1 MTEKQIEYLDFLRRD
16 IRKTKQLLEEANEQ
30 LINRE
35 VGKSYG
41 LSEFEISQCGMYT
54 KATQ

>member
-16 IRKTKQLLEEANEQ
+16 IRKTKQSLEEANEQ

-41 LSEFEISQCGMYT
+41 CSEKEMDEVV
-54 KATQ
+54 ATIK

>member
-16 IRKTKQLLEEANEQ
+16 IRKTKQSLEEANEQ

-41 LSEFEISQCGMYT
+41 LSEFEISQCGMMIG
-54 KATQ
+54 KVN

>member
-16 IRKTKQLLEEANEQ
+16 IRKTKQSLEEANEQ